1 MAMSGEC
8 TQSQFGGRT
17 RERVCCDGAV
27 MAPILV
33 WEPSRAELRKVADNR
48 VGRQETL
55 PIQQTLEV
63 LVEKKDVGSE
73 EEEEDKELCATE
85 HKRRSNSS

>member
-1 MAMSGEC
+1 MSAHKVSLEGEL
-8 TQSQFGGRT
+8 
-17 RERVCCDGAV
+17 ERVCCDGAV

-63 LVEKKDVGSE
+63 LVEKKGDAGS

-85 HKRRSNSS
+85 HKRRSNSSRS